1 MINLG
6 IIEDNAIVNQSL
18 VDYFQHDEDVLV
30 VAVATHVDE
39 FYNNII
45 IVPDVLLLDLY
56 LPYKNGMDSIR
67 ELTTRYPELS
77 IIIHSVAD
85 DYESIFHCICNG
97 AQSYLTKGESLDKV
111 KEAIL
116 ITYHGGSLMS
126 VEIARKIVD
135 FLARPETKIQQ
146 NEITSL
152 NSKEMEIVN
161 LIVEGRSYKMVASE
175 LEISINTVRKHIK
188 SIYRKLNINTNM
200 ELANLYY
207 KKS

>member
-6 IIEDNAIVNQSL
+6 IIEDNTIVTQSL
-18 VDYFQHDEDVLV
+18 LDYFQHDEEVQV
-30 VAVATHVDE
+30 VVTSTHVDE
-39 FYNNII
+39 FYEKVSQ
-45 IVPDVLLLDLY
+45 VPDVLLLDLF

-67 ELTTRYPELS
+67 ELSTRYPALS

-116 ITYHGGSLMS
+116 ITYQGGSQMS

-135 FLARPETKIQQ
+135 YLAKPGTRIQQ